1 VEYPLGKLAEYVD
14 GYVVGDENCRID
26 GIATLKNAAAGHIS
40 FFTNKK
46 YKNDL
51 LQTTAAAVILKEED
65 LASCPVNALVVSDP
79 HPAYAKIA
87 SLITQTEHK
96 QQGIHPTASIAEGCS
111 ISETAWIDAHV
122 VIAEGAVVKDRC
134 RIAGGCYIGRDSVI
148 GEDSQLMPNVTV
160 MHECTVGDRVI
171 LHSGVVIGADGFGQA
186 YEKGRWIKVPQL
198 GGVIIGDDVEIG
210 ANTTVDR
217 GAIEATLVGK
227 GVKLDNLI
235 QIAHNVQIGENTV
248 IAAGTAIAGST
259 HIGRNCIIGGCV
271 GIVGHISIAEGVT
284 ITGRSA
290 VLHSIKE
297 AGVYSSGTPLEPN
310 RQWHKN
316 HIRFKKLD
324 DMAKQLKGL
333 EKEIDKLRG

>member
-1 VEYPLGKLAEYVD
+1 MEYPLGKLAEVVD
-14 GYVVGDENCRID
+14 GYVVGDENCTIK
-26 GIATLKNAAAGHIS
+26 GIATLKNAGNGHIS

-46 YKNDL
+46 YKHDL
-51 LQTTAAAVILKEED
+51 LNTAATAVILKQENLE
-65 LASCPVNALVVSDP
+65 SCPVNALVVADP

-87 SLITQTEHK
+87 TLISQIEDNRH
-96 QQGIHPTASIAEGCS
+96 GIHPTATIADDCL
-111 ISETAWIDAHV
+111 ISDTAWVGAHV
-122 VIAEGAVVKDRC
+122 VIEAGAVVKDGC
-134 RIAGGCYIGRDSVI
+134 LIEPGCYIGRDSII
-148 GEDSQLMPNVTV
+148 GEHSQLMPNVTI
-160 MHECTVGDRVI
+160 MQECVLGDRVL

-186 YEKGRWIKVPQL
+186 YENGHWLKVPQL

-217 GAIEATLVGK
+217 GAIEATIVGN

-248 IAAGTAIAGST
+248 IAACTAIAGST
-259 HIGRNCIIGGCV
+259 SIGKNCIIGGCV

-297 AGVYSSGTPLEPN
+297 SGVYSSGSPLEPN

-316 HIRFKKLD
+316 HVRFKKLD
-324 DMAKQLKGL
+324 DMAKQLRNL